1 MKFFLHR
8 AMVALGL
15 SLLFMGVYGFCNT
28 FTASRPD
35 VGTIRFS
42 WEQWIPFLP
51 WMTLPYLSIDLFFV
65 TAPFLI
71 QEGDRLMRF
80 ARRVV
85 FVVLVAGICYMAF
98 PLTVA
103 VDRPSFG
110 GPLGAVWE
118 WFKAMDKPHNLMPS
132 LHMALRTL
140 LAAVY
145 VRHTRGWIRWAA
157 GLWFSLIGFST
168 LTTYQHH
175 FIDVYT
181 GILLG
186 VVALQLFG
194 PFPWNLGEA
203 ANSTV
208 ARLYGLGALVV
219 GVAVVMGW
227 PFGFFML
234 WPMVSFLGMAAAYA
248 GFQPAIYRKEEGL
261 VVFGSWM
268 LYAPVLWGQWIS
280 WAYYSRLSR
289 PWDEVIPG
297 VWLGR
302 QLLVSEARWAVQS
315 GVTAVLDLTM
325 EFSEPAPFRQVCYLN
340 IPVLD
345 LTAPTGEQL
354 DQAARFI
361 GSQAGKGVVY
371 VHCKAGYSRSA
382 AALAAYL
389 LQSGR
394 AASVEEACAFIR
406 KKRPGVVIRPEI
418 VKALDL
424 FQTTLQRGP

>member
-8 AMVALGL
+8 TVVALGL
-15 SLLFMGVYGFCNT
+15 SLLFMGVYGFCNN
-28 FTASRPD
+28 FTVGRED
-35 VGTIRFS
+35 VGMIRFA

-51 WMTLPYLSIDLFFV
+51 WMTVPYLSIDLFFV

-71 QEGDRLMRF
+71 REGDRLSRF
-80 ARRVV
+80 SRRVV
-85 FVVLVAGICYMAF
+85 FVVLVAGVCYLIF

-103 VDRPSFG
+103 ADRPSFG
-110 GPLGAVWE
+110 GPLGAVWD
-118 WFKAMDKPHNLMPS
+118 WFKGMDKPHNLMPS

-186 VVALQLFG
+186 VVALQCCG
-194 PFPWNLGEA
+194 PYPWAIGRS
-203 ANSTV
+203 ANVAV
-208 ARLYGLGALVV
+208 ARRYGLGALVM
-219 GVAVVMGW
+219 GVAVVLSW
-227 PFGFFML
+227 PVGFFLL
-234 WPMVSFLGMAAAYA
+234 WPLVSFLGMAAAYA
-248 GFQPAIYRKEEGL
+248 GFRPAVYRKEEGL
-261 VVFGSWM
+261 VVFCSWM

-289 PWDEVIPG
+289 PWDEVVPG

-302 QLLVSEARWAVQS
+302 QLLASEARRAVQS
-315 GVTAVLDLTM
+315 GVTAVLDMTI
-325 EFSEPAPFRQVCYLN
+325 EFSEPDPFCQVSYLN

-345 LTAPTGEQL
+345 LTAPTVEQL
-354 DQAARFI
+354 DQAARYI
-361 GSQAGKGVVY
+361 EAHAGEGIVY

-389 LQSGR
+389 MRSGR
-394 AASVEEACAFIR
+394 SGSVEAACALIR
-406 KKRPGVVIRPEI
+406 QKRPGVVIRPEI
-418 VKALDL
+418 LAALDK
-424 FQTTLQRGP
+424 FDVELQQPL